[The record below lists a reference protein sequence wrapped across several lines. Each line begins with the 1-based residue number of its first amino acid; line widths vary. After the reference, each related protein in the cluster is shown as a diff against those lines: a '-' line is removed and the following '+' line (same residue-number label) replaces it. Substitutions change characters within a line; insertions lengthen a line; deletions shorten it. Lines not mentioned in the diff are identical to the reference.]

1 MALARHAKHWL
12 VPHRRNDH
20 RPHLIRRRGLAIV
33 AGIIIAVQG
42 LAILS
47 APATVKVARAQG
59 SVLAYASGSITPSE
73 LLSLTNQQRTSNGL
87 PALRMDS
94 RLNASAQAKAQNM
107 FAENYWAHVSPSG
120 IQPWYWFT
128 QASYSYKY
136 AGENLAKDF
145 DTSAGTM
152 DGWMNSPGHRANVL
166 NANYVDVGFAVVNG
180 TLTGGQTTLV
190 VAHYGQAVAVAAP
203 AVASVNPVQA
213 ATPRPVV
220 KTPVPT
226 IAATP
231 VPTPIP
237 TPAPTPEATP
247 LPTPIA
253 TPTASVVP
261 VLTSSN
267 ESAPAPRGYS
277 LFQPL
282 ALTRTMTWPSLVTLA
297 LLLLLLSIYVFT
309 HMTVWRKGLKRWE
322 SKHYR
327 RLAFLQ
333 VGGVAAVML
342 MLVASSF
349 GRVG

>member
-1 MALARHAKHWL
+1 MRITHHAKHWL

-20 RPHLIRRRGLAIV
+20 RPHLIRRRGLV
-33 AGIIIAVQG
+33 LVSGIIIAVQG
-42 LAILS
+42 LAVMS

-73 LLSLTNQQRTSNGL
+73 LLLLTNQARSSNGL

-94 RLNASAQAKAQNM
+94 RLNSSAQAKAQNM
-107 FAENYWAHVSPSG
+107 FAEDYWAHVSPSG

-128 QASYSYKY
+128 QANYSYKY
-136 AGENLAKDF
+136 AGENLANDF
-145 DTSAGTM
+145 DTSAGVM
-152 DGWMNSPGHRANVL
+152 DGWMNSPGHRANIL
-166 NANYVDVGFAVVNG
+166 NVNYVDVGFAVVNG
-180 TLTGGQTTLV
+180 TLVGRQTTLV
-190 VAHYGQAVAVAAP
+190 VAHYGQAIAAAAP
-203 AVASVNPVQA
+203 AVAAVTPAPA

-220 KTPVPT
+220 RTPVPT

-231 VPTPIP
+231 APTPV
-237 TPAPTPEATP
+237 PTPEATAI
-247 LPTPIA
+247 PTPIA
-253 TPTASVVP
+253 TPVASAIP
-261 VLTSSN
+261 VLNSTT
-267 ESAPAPRGYS
+267 ESAPAQRGYS

-282 ALTRTMTWPSLVTLA
+282 SLTRTMTWPSLVTLA
-297 LLLLLLSIYVFT
+297 LLLLLLSVYVFT

-322 SKHYR
+322 STHYR

-333 VGGVAAVML
+333 VGGVTAVML

>member
-1 MALARHAKHWL
+1 MRITHHAKHWL

-20 RPHLIRRRGLAIV
+20 RPHLIRRRGLVLV

-47 APATVKVARAQG
+47 APATVKIARAQG
-59 SVLAYASGSITPSE
+59 SVLAYASGSITPAE
-73 LLSLTNQQRTSNGL
+73 LLSLTNQQRSSNGL

-94 RLNASAQAKAQNM
+94 RLNASALAKAQNM
-107 FAENYWAHVSPSG
+107 FAEDYWAHVSPSG

-128 QASYSYKY
+128 QAGYTYQY

-145 DTSAGTM
+145 DTSAGAM
-152 DGWMNSPGHRANVL
+152 DGWMNSPGHRANIL
-166 NANYVDVGFAVVNG
+166 NVNYLDVGFAVVNG
-180 TLTGGQTTLV
+180 TLTGSQTTLV
-190 VAHYGQAVAVAAP
+190 VAHYGQNVAAP
-203 AVASVNPVQA
+203 AVAPVNPVPP
-213 ATPRPVV
+213 ATPRPAV
-220 KTPVPT
+220 KTAVAVATPLPT
-226 IAATP
+226 PAPTPAPTP
-231 VPTPIP
+231 VPTPIA
-237 TPAPTPEATP
+237 TPA
-247 LPTPIA
+247 
-253 TPTASVVP
+253 ASVTP
-261 VLTSSN
+261 VLNSAK
-267 ESAPAPRGYS
+267 ESAPIPRGYS

-297 LLLLLLSIYVFT
+297 LLLLLLGVYVFT

-322 SKHYR
+322 STHYR

-333 VGGVAAVML
+333 VGGVAAAML

>member
-1 MALARHAKHWL
+1 MRITHHAKHWL
-12 VPHRRNDH
+12 VPHRRNNH
-20 RPHLIRRRGLAIV
+20 QPHLIRRHGLALIV
-33 AGIIIAVQG
+33 GLVVAVHG
-42 LAILS
+42 AAILT
-47 APATVKVARAQG
+47 APATAKQGRATG
-59 SVLAYASGSITPSE
+59 SVLAYATGSITPSE
-73 LLSLTNQQRTSNGL
+73 LLADTNQQRAAAGL

-128 QASYSYKY
+128 QAGYNYKY

-145 DTSAGTM
+145 DTSAGAM
-152 DGWMNSPGHRANVL
+152 DGWMNSPGHRANIL

-190 VAHYGQAVAVAAP
+190 VAHYGQNASAAATAVAPINSAP
-203 AVASVNPVQA
+203 A

-226 IAATP
+226 VAVTPAPTP
-231 VPTPIP
+231 VPTLIATPIP
-237 TPAPTPEATP
+237 TPA
-247 LPTPIA
+247 
-253 TPTASVVP
+253 ASAVP
-261 VLTSSN
+261 VLTSVN

-282 ALTRTMTWPSLVTLA
+282 SLTRTMTWPSLVTLA
-297 LLLLLLSIYVFT
+297 LLLLLLGVYAFT

-322 SKHYR
+322 STHYR

-333 VGGVAAVML
+333 VGGVAAAML
-342 MLVASSF
+342 LLVVSSF

>member
-1 MALARHAKHWL
+1 MRITHHAKHWL

-20 RPHLIRRRGLAIV
+20 RPHLIRRRGLV
-33 AGIIIAVQG
+33 LVSGIIIAVQG
-42 LAILS
+42 LAIVS
-47 APATVKVARAQG
+47 APAAVKVARAQG

-73 LLSLTNQQRTSNGL
+73 LLLLTNQARSSNGL

-94 RLNASAQAKAQNM
+94 RLNSSAQAKAQNM
-107 FAENYWAHVSPSG
+107 FAEDYWAHVSPSG

-128 QASYSYKY
+128 QANYSYKY

-152 DGWMNSPGHRANVL
+152 DGWMNSSGHRANIL

-190 VAHYGQAVAVAAP
+190 VAHYGQAVGAAAP
-203 AVASVNPVQA
+203 AVAAANPTPA
-213 ATPRPVV
+213 ATPRLVA

-226 IAATP
+226 VAA
-231 VPTPIP
+231 
-237 TPAPTPEATP
+237 TPAPTPPPTP
-247 LPTPIA
+247 LATPIA
-253 TPTASVVP
+253 TPIPTVAASATPLV
-261 VLTSSN
+261 TSDF

-297 LLLLLLSIYVFT
+297 LLLLLLSVYVFT

-327 RLAFLQ
+327 RLAYFQ
-333 VGGVAAVML
+333 VGGVAATM
-342 MLVASSF
+342 MILVASSF